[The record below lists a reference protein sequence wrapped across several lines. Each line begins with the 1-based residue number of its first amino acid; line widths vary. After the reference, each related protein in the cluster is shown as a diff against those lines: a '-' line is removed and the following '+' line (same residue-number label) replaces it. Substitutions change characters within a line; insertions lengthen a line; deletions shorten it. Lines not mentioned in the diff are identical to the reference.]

1 MTRIGME
8 SGDTVVTLPPA
19 VVPKQQCPPG
29 RSLTAA
35 AVAATATTVLA
46 PVTLVALTLLAWP
59 APGRAQLPGQEEA
72 PPPPPTNCAVS
83 GFRAAVTDAPEGERN
98 AKALEWLAQEGPK
111 CSLDRWILI
120 RNNRNQWMGTADS
133 AKLAGVIDSKVEE
146 LAREDAGVVNNL
158 FTSPPPPAPKK
169 E

>member
-1 MTRIGME
+1 MRRIAME
-8 SGDTVVTLPPA
+8 SGGTVMTLPPA
-19 VVPKQQCPPG
+19 AP
-29 RSLTAA
+29 L
-35 AVAATATTVLA
+35 AVA
-46 PVTLVALTLLAWP
+46 TLLALTLLAWP
-59 APGRAQLPGQEEA
+59 RPGDAQLPGQEEA
-72 PPPPPTNCAVS
+72 PPPPTNCAVS
-83 GFRAAVTDAPEGERN
+83 GFRAAVTDAPEGDRN

-146 LAREDAGVVNNL
+146 LAREDAGVINNL
-158 FTSPPPPAPKK
+158 FTSPPPPAPKQ

>member
-1 MTRIGME
+1 MLRRMRME
-8 SGDTVVTLPPA
+8 SGGFESTLTPEAPLD
-19 VVPKQQCPPG
+19 Q
-29 RSLTAA
+29 RRD
-35 AVAATATTVLA
+35 LA
-46 PVTLVALTLLAWP
+46 QDLMDMLSPVTLIALVMLAWP
-59 APGRAQLPGQEEA
+59 APSRAQLPGEEET
-72 PPPPPTNCAVS
+72 PPPPTNCAVS
-83 GFRAAVTDAPEGERN
+83 GFRAAVTDAPEGVRN

-120 RNNRNQWMGTADS
+120 RNNRNQWMGSADS

-146 LAREDAGVVNNL
+146 MAREDAGVINNL